1 MRVQEYLC
9 VLLSNNFLY
18 SELAK
23 SKDIFMVESK
33 NYSGDRSI
41 VEEIEAYL
49 QAYLETGYFMGSALV
64 SRAGEV
70 LLSKGYGMAN
80 LEHSIPNTPQTKFRL
95 ASLTKQFTAAA
106 ILKLQEQDLLD
117 VNYSIATYLPDYP
130 HGEQITIHQL
140 LNHTAGIPNFTS
152 FDDYQTKKRIATKL
166 DDLIACFSDR
176 PLEFTPG
183 DRFSYSNSGY
193 AVLTKIIETVSNQS
207 YADYLQQ
214 YIFDP
219 LGMNDSGYDRHET
232 ILQNR
237 ASGYVSTVKGYQ
249 NAEYIDMSIPSG
261 AGGLYST
268 VEDLSKWERSLYT
281 DAVLNQSSRDA
292 MFTSTIQVPTEENEQ
307 IYHSYGW
314 LIDTQYDRCR
324 ISSNGGIEGFV
335 THIARYPDE
344 QIAII
349 VLSNLSTSPA
359 EKMGRDIA
367 AILFGESYQAPKK
380 REAINLDPAIY
391 QAYVGQYKFAPAQS
405 LPPSVLDLVFTVTTE
420 AQRIFT
426 QLTGQEVVEIFPES
440 PTKFFLK
447 VVEAQLTFVTS
458 DDGEV
463 SHLILHQNGRDAR
476 LNKIN

>member
-1 MRVQEYLC
+1 MIEEETLLLLL
-9 VLLSNNFLY
+9 VLL
-18 SELAK
+18 
-23 SKDIFMVESK
+23 V
-33 NYSGDRSI
+33 
-41 VEEIEAYL
+41 
-49 QAYLETGYFMGSALV
+49 
-64 SRAGEV
+64 GEG
-70 LLSKGYGMAN
+70 LLSKGYGIAN

-95 ASLTKQFTAAA
+95 ASVTKQFTAAA

-117 VNYSIATYLPDYP
+117 ANYSIATYLPDYP

-140 LNHTAGIPNFTS
+140 LNHTAGIPNYTS

-193 AVLTKIIETVSNQS
+193 VVLTKIIETVSNQS

-219 LGMNDSGYDRHET
+219 LGMTDSGYDRHET

-249 NAEYIDMSIPSG
+249 NAEYIDMSVPSG

-268 VEDLSKWERSLYT
+268 VEDLYKWERSLYT

-292 MFTSTIQVPTEENEQ
+292 MFTSTIQVSKEENEEV
-307 IYHSYGW
+307 YHSYGW
-314 LIDTQYDRCR
+314 LIDTQYGRRR

-344 QIAII
+344 QIAIVI
-349 VLSNLSTSPA
+349 LSNLSASPA

-367 AILFGESYQAPKK
+367 AILFGESYQLPKK
-380 REAINLDPAIY
+380 REAIDLDPAIY

-447 VVEAQLTFVTS
+447 VVEAQLTFVVN
-458 DDGEV
+458 DYGQV
-463 SHLILHQNGRDAR
+463 SHLILHQNGRDR
-476 LNKIN
+476 KLTKIS